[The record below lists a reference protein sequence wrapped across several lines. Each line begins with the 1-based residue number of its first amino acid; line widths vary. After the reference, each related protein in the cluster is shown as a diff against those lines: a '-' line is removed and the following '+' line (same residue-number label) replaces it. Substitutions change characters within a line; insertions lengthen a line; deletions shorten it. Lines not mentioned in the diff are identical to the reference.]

1 VLSEGAEFEPDELD
15 PDGLE
20 PEESSPKP
28 PSSKPPSS
36 DGVDGLAAVPPFDE
50 VDGTEAEPAPEL
62 PAWVPVACLAASAGS
77 WPLTSVPKITAH
89 VPRKSATV
97 RATIVRRMLL
107 TRARRAVRRG
117 WGAAADMARSLPA
130 QSKALLSTV

>member
-1 VLSEGAEFEPDELD
+1 VLSDGAEVEPDELD
-15 PDGLE
+15 PDGLD

-50 VDGTEAEPAPEL
+50 VDGTAAEPALEL
-62 PAWVPVACLAASAGS
+62 PAWVPVACFAASAGS
-77 WPLTSVPKITAH
+77 WPPTSVPKITAH
-89 VPRKSATV
+89 VARKRATV
-97 RATIVRRMLL
+97 RATIVRRMVR
-107 TRARRAVRRG
+107 TRARRAARRG

-130 QSKALLSTV
+130 QSKAPLSAV